1 MPIDA
6 RNSSGLR
13 NDEKIDARN
22 VRRYCIARSSTTRV
36 MAAIALLDQRAA
48 GQPQEDVLEA
58 RPPDQDGLGPESPVV
73 GRGDGGLP
81 VVGVEEHPIREEL
94 DPLRQAIELPVER
107 LLDPDRE
114 AQLRDLAG

>member
-22 VRRYCIARSSTTRV
+22 VLRYCIARSSTTRV
-36 MAAIALLDQRAA
+36 MAAIGLLDQGTA
-48 GQPQEDVLEA
+48 GEPQEDVLEA
-58 RPPDQDGLGPESPVV
+58 GPPDEDSLWPEATLVRRGNRGLA
-73 GRGDGGLP
+73 
-81 VVGVEEHPIREEL
+81 VVGVQEDPIGEEL
-94 DPLRQAIELPVER
+94 DPLGQAVQLPVER

-114 AQLRDLAG
+114 AQLR